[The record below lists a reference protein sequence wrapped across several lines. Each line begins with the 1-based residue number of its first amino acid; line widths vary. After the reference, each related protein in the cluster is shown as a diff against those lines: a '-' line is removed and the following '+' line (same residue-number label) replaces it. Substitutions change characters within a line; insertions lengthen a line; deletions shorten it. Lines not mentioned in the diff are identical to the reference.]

1 MSDHERTST
10 VPAEASAEGAEVL
23 QFPRTRESRR
33 FRLRFWRRRK
43 RPKRFK
49 VRKLRVLAVFFFL
62 GILAIVSA
70 LFGMFMAVASDL
82 PPLEEPAHQPSVIVD
97 ARGREIGTLT
107 GNERRIY
114 LSETQIAPVMKH
126 AIVAI
131 EDRRF
136 YTNSGVD
143 LRGIARAAVEDVT
156 SGGAVQGAST
166 IPQQF
171 VKISLAAENQRTVF
185 QKLREAA
192 LAYHLTRKWSK
203 ERILRNY
210 LNSIYFGNGAYGIE
224 SAARTYFAYNHD
236 GCGGREDDPPCASVL
251 LPHEAA
257 LLAAMVA
264 SPSAFDPTQ
273 HPVAAK
279 RRRDLVLLRMTEQ
292 GYLTHDI
299 YLSEKAEPLPTRDDL
314 TFPKEDTEYPYFTSW
329 IKQQVV
335 DRLGGGQQGAQLA
348 FEGGLRV
355 KTTIDSRLQTAAQK
369 AIDAWL
375 PNKSGPRA
383 SLVAISNKDGAVRA
397 MIGGDNYGVAPFNL
411 ATQGQRQPGSSFKPF
426 VLAEALK
433 QGISPNSTWESKKLT
448 YTLKGGERFTVNNYD
463 DAYAGVTTLANATA
477 FSDNAVFVQVG
488 KKVGTKKVSKLARRM
503 GIRTPVSTNLAIA
516 LGGLRTGVTPLDM
529 AHAYETF
536 ASGGKLIYGSLS
548 PGQSKHSLPVP
559 GPVGIERIDRLRNNK
574 TKLVELP
581 DGERMINKV
590 KKRTVIKPEIANE
603 VGQLLQG
610 VVKKGSATRAQ
621 IPGVMIAGKTGTT
634 ENYGDAW
641 FVGWTKEYTVAVW
654 VGYPD
659 EFKPM
664 KTEFQGAPVAGG
676 TFPAGI
682 WKTFMESL
690 LKYDPLPK
698 KDGGDGTGKD
708 LEPTPSPSGDG
719 SGTPPPAATVA
730 PPASTT
736 APPATGG
743 GTGGTGNTTPQQTPT
758 PQATTPPAATPPP
771 QATPPPANPGT
782 DPGGTTGGGGQTAPP
797 AGGDTAAATTG

>member
-10 VPAEASAEGAEVL
+10 IPGEAAAEGAEVL
-23 QFPRTRESRR
+23 QFPRTRERRR
-33 FRLRFWRRRK
+33 FRLHFWRRRK

-82 PPLEEPAHQPSVIVD
+82 PTLEEPAHQPSVIVD

-171 VKISLAAENQRTVF
+171 VKKSLAADDQRTVF

-192 LAYHLTRKWSK
+192 LAYHLTRRWSK

-257 LLAAMVA
+257 LLAAIVA

-273 HPVAAK
+273 HPVASK
-279 RRRDLVLLRMTEQ
+279 RRRDIVLLRMTQQ
-292 GYLTHDI
+292 GYLTHAI
-299 YLSEKAEPLPTRDDL
+299 YESERAQPLPTRDDL
-314 TFPKEDTEYPYFTSW
+314 TFPREDTEYPYFTSW

-355 KTTIDSRLQTAAQK
+355 TTTIDSKLQTAAQK

-397 MIGGDNYGVAPFNL
+397 MIGGDDYGVAPFNL

-448 YTLKGGERFTVNNYD
+448 YILKGGERFTVNNYD

-488 KKVGTKKVSKLARRM
+488 KKVGTKKVAKLARRM
-503 GIRTPVSTNLAIA
+503 GVRTPVSSNLAIS

-559 GPVGIERIDRLRNNK
+559 GPVGIERIDRVRDGK
-574 TKLVELP
+574 AKLVELP
-581 DGERMINKV
+581 DGARMINKV

-664 KTEFQGAPVAGG
+664 KTEFQGSPVAGG

-730 PPASTT
+730 PPTAAT

-743 GTGGTGNTTPQQTPT
+743 TGGTGDTTPQQTPT

-771 QATPPPANPGT
+771 QATPPPADPGT
-782 DPGGTTGGGGQTAPP
+782 DPGGATGGGGQTAPP
-797 AGGDTAAATTG
+797 AGDAATGDATTG